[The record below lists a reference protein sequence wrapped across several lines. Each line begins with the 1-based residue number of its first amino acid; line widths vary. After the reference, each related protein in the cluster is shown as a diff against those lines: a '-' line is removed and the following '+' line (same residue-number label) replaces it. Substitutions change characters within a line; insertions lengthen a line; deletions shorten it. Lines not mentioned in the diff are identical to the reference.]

1 MDHLDNHSLDIQWE
15 CKTDMPFEYKFG
27 KIQVG
32 CEGYDYPDDPYV
44 LAGSCGL
51 EYTIDRT
58 TVNSGSSNYQ
68 QKSSSY
74 SSNGWNDGNKYESK
88 YPKIYPNLYPEL

>member
-1 MDHLDNHSLDIQWE
+1 MDN
-15 CKTDMPFEYKFG
+15 EYRFG
-27 KIQVG
+27 KISVS

-58 TVNSGSSNYQ
+58 TAGSSQTGGGYSN
-68 QKSSSY
+68 SY
-74 SSNGWNDGNKYESK
+74 SKNTYSSTDSGNFCE
-88 YPKIYPNLYPEL
+88 N